1 MQLQSPTHDLVY
13 KLRFAVG
20 EPLLTHSSFGLLR
33 CLLDRCYQFL
43 VLFVLL
49 GVLVDYFGHDCHLLL
64 FPDLLQNRQSVL
76 LQLDVGFEGVLD
88 PVHCT
93 I

>member
-1 MQLQSPTHDLVY
+1 
-13 KLRFAVG
+13 
-20 EPLLTHSSFGLLR
+20 
-33 CLLDRCYQFL
+33 L